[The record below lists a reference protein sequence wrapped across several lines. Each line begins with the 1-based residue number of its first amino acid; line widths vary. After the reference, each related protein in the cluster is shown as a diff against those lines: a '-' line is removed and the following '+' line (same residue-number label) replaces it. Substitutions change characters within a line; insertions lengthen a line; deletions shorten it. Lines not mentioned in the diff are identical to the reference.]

1 MPALRD
7 VTLMLAPGRVR
18 ALMGENGAGKSTL
31 IRLIAGVVPAD
42 AMRVERDGAPVPLRS
57 PADAARAGFRFIHQ
71 ELNVVPGLSV
81 AENVALGHPVPRR
94 FGVLVDWPQLRA
106 QARAALDL
114 IGAGHIDPGRPMA
127 GLGTGDRMLA
137 RIASAL
143 LPVPGAADPCLYV
156 LDEPTAALT
165 AAESEKLYA
174 AIARLTAAGAAVLFV
189 SHRMNEVMRICDDV
203 TVLRDG
209 RHVLTAPLRETAQD
223 AVIAAMTGRAVSDA
237 VPPRAAPH
245 GTAVVVRAEGVAT
258 PALRA
263 LDFALAEGEI
273 LGVAGLE
280 GAGQTALMRLLL
292 GLEPLRAGRMTVLGA
307 PPPRSPARAWAWWI
321 AYVPRERRAEALM
334 LTMPVR
340 DNMLVPHWGHHGPL
354 ARPRAEAARTRALA
368 AAVGLRY
375 AGPSQFAGELS
386 GGNQQKVVLARAMAG
401 RPRLMLLEEPTRGVD
416 VGARAEIHAL
426 IRAQSAGGC
435 AVILASSDLPELIG
449 LADRLLILHAGR
461 QAALIDRGAMT
472 PADLLARIYAA

>member
-7 VTLMLAPGRVR
+7 VTLTLAPGRVH

-42 AMRVERDGAPVPLRS
+42 AMRVERDGVPVPLRS
-57 PADAARAGFRFIHQ
+57 PTDAARAGFRFIHQ

-106 QARAALDL
+106 RARAALDL
-114 IGAGHIDPGRPMA
+114 VGAGHIDPARTMA
-127 GLGTGDRMLA
+127 DLGTGDRMLV

-165 AAESEKLYA
+165 AAESEQLYA
-174 AIARLTAAGAAVLFV
+174 AIARLTAAGASVLFV

-209 RHVLTAPLRETAQD
+209 RHVLTAPVKDTPRAD
-223 AVIAAMTGRAVSDA
+223 IIAAMTGRAVSDA

-245 GTAVVVRAEGVAT
+245 GTATVVRAEGVAT
-258 PALRA
+258 AALRD
-263 LDFALAEGEI
+263 LEFALAEGEI

-280 GAGQTALMRLLL
+280 GAGQSALL
-292 GLEPLRAGRMTVLGA
+292 GLFLGQGRLRAGRLTVLDA
-307 PPPRSPARAWAWWI
+307 SPPRNPARAWARGI
-321 AYVPRERRAEALM
+321 AYVPRERRAEGLM
-334 LTMPVR
+334 LAMPVR
-340 DNMLVPHWGHHGPL
+340 DNALVPHWGDYGAI
-354 ARPRAEAARTRALA
+354 ARPRAEAVRTRALA
-368 AAVGLRY
+368 AEVGLRY
-375 AGPSQFAGELS
+375 TGPAQFAGELS

-401 RPRLMLLEEPTRGVD
+401 KPRLMLLEEPTRGVD

-449 LADRLLILHAGR
+449 LADRLLILHGGR
-461 QAALIDRGAMT
+461 QVALIDRGAMT
-472 PADLLARIYAA
+472 PAGLLARIYAA